1 MAKAKRRTRVAIVY
15 GGASAE
21 VAVPNGP
28 SFPRGTPVEV
38 PEALAE
44 RLLEQ
49 AGFRRA
55 APVEDVEAAEAASPP
70 DDVEVRRQA
79 DARWG

>member
-1 MAKAKRRTRVAIVY
+1 MAKRRTRVAIVY

-55 APVEDVEAAEAASPP
+55 APAEDAEATGSL

-79 DARWG
+79 D

>member
-1 MAKAKRRTRVAIVY
+1 
-15 GGASAE
+15 
-21 VAVPNGP
+21 
-28 SFPRGTPVEV
+28 VEG